1 MGKQFLEFLET
12 SHIYTCSN
20 CGTHLS
26 NAKELISKDFWAGT
40 GKAFLFNKVV
50 NYMTGQPEDR
60 MLRTGLHTVSDI
72 FCKVCESKVGW
83 RYDWAMEQDQKYKEG
98 KSILE
103 RSLITK
109 IEWT

>member
-1 MGKQFLEFLET
+1 MGKLFIEYLET

-26 NAKELISKDFWAGT
+26 NAKELISKDFWAGA

-50 NYMTGQPEDR
+50 NCMKGQSEDR
-60 MLRTGLHTVSDI
+60 MQKTGLHTVSDI

-83 RYDWAMEQDQKYKEG
+83 RYDWAMDQDQKYKEG

-109 IEWT
+109 AEWT